1 MPLQLKEPPLLY
13 IWPVAGILLVG
24 VVIWLIIPKPP
35 NTIVMTTGSE
45 KGLYYRFGQQLA
57 QELAKEH
64 ITLKVLPS
72 AGSAENLKR
81 LDDRSQ
87 GIDLALLQ
95 GGVGTPAQHPN
106 LQGLAAVFD
115 EHVWIFYRRAA
126 FKDPLTQI
134 TQLKD
139 KRVSLS
145 LPGSG
150 TRVLGLQILGLNG
163 LVADDQRRDLA
174 VVDLDAR
181 DSLNALRNKELDAA
195 LLVAGPQTAILVD
208 YLKSPDLGIMGFV
221 QADAYALRLPFLKS
235 VTVPRG
241 VISLAEDLPKTDL
254 KLLAAPAALVIH
266 EDIHPALITPL
277 LRASEDA
284 IEKMGLL
291 QKEGDFPS
299 ASGFA
304 WPHDDDAKHYLK
316 NGPSFLYRHLPF
328 WSAVWLDRALRIILP
343 LLLVLLPVLKYLPML
358 LKASVDAR
366 LASIYKRLRTL
377 EAQNADGTSK
387 DWRAELDAID
397 RQAQNLRVPKKF
409 VASVYDLRMH
419 IEIVRERFSQVNS

>member
-1 MPLQLKEPPLLY
+1 MPLQPKEPPLLY
-13 IWPVAGILLVG
+13 IWPIAAIILVG
-24 VVIWLIIPKPP
+24 IAIWLIIPKPP
-35 NTIVMTTGSE
+35 STIIMTTGGE

-64 ITLKVLPS
+64 ITLQVLPS
-72 AGSAENLKR
+72 AGSAENLQR

-95 GGVGTPAQHPN
+95 GGVGTPAQHPK
-106 LQGLAAVFD
+106 LYGLAAVFD

-134 TQLKD
+134 TQLKG

-150 TRVLGLQILGLNG
+150 TRVLGLQLLGLNG
-163 LVADDQRRDLA
+163 LTIDDAQRDVA

-181 DSLNALRNKELDAA
+181 DSLKALLNRDLDAA
-195 LLVAGPQTAILVD
+195 LLVAGPQTGILKD
-208 YLKSPDLGIMGFV
+208 YLNSPELGIMNFV

-266 EDIHPALITPL
+266 DDIHPALITPI

-291 QKEGDFPS
+291 QNEGEFPS
-299 ASGFA
+299 STGFA

-316 NGPSFLYRHLPF
+316 NGPSFLHRHLPF

-343 LLLVLLPVLKYLPML
+343 LLLVLLPLLKTLPL
-358 LKASVDAR
+358 LVKASVDSR
-366 LASIYKRLRTL
+366 LAGIYKRLRTL
-377 EAQNADGTSK
+377 EAQEEQGLSK

-397 RQAQNLRVPKKF
+397 RQAQSLRVPKKF
-409 VASVYDLRMH
+409 SANVYDLRMH
-419 IEIVRERFSQVNS
+419 IKIVRERFSQASS